1 MIPDDKKE
9 EVREAADIVDVVS
22 DHVKLRRTG
31 SNFSGL
37 CPFHNE
43 KTPSFS
49 VSPSLGIFKC
59 FGCGEGGDVFNFV
72 MKMDGVGF
80 EEAVRTLADRY
91 NVSLPALDEPQFD
104 PNRHFRDGIY
114 HALRFAGAFFHQHL
128 VDSDEAEA
136 ARSYLQKRGYPRK
149 TIRKYGLG
157 FAPDRY
163 DGLIKAAA
171 DAGINADYLDG
182 AGLTRE
188 RDRGDGRYDTFR
200 GRLMFPIFTPSGKVI
215 AFGARTL
222 TDNKR
227 IPKYINSPQ
236 TEVYNKSEALYGIQV
251 AKNEIRKA
259 SEVLLVEGY
268 TDVISLHQAGIGQVV
283 STSGTSLTDGQ
294 IRLMKRYADRLVMVF
309 DADAAGKGAA
319 VRGIGLA
326 LAGGMSVRVLTLP
339 AGEDPDSYVRD
350 YGMEPFEEYRKEHT
364 LDFLRYLVKLARD
377 DGRWDEPDERR
388 KVISGVLEAIAQ
400 IPDELSRITYVQE
413 LSAVS
418 RIGDRHLLG
427 ELAQVLSRQ
436 KRQRGAG
443 RARSSGDASRSGQ
456 PGQSGLRAP
465 APAEARP
472 GQGSRAA
479 GATGAGKDAGS
490 GAPVRSGAVAGSGSG
505 ADAGPAGAAASGLPK
520 PPVLPAPPDFPKP
533 PAWDDEPGLRPDDSV
548 WQQVYSPAGDSVPG
562 APPPHHASPRHLS
575 ERPDPD
581 ATPGFTHD
589 PAGQRPAPAA
599 HRRTAAPAGEPGPA
613 RRRPSRGPAWE
624 KELVRLMLTQG
635 TSMIEFIGGYCNE
648 SHFEDELMR
657 TFYSDIMERHQKG
670 AEISVASY
678 SRREDPYPQLVG
690 ELVLDKFSIS
700 ERGMQKRGV
709 RIEKDA
715 NPYQTARGSLRV
727 LLLEYLKRFREE
739 QLDRYRMAEEDQ
751 KSEIQQMLKRI
762 QSELLRYQK
771 SSVEHLFPGDDLKS
785 DKEFTPD

>member
-1 MIPDDKKE
+1 M
-9 EVREAADIVDVVS
+9 
-22 DHVKLRRTG
+22 
-31 SNFSGL
+31 
-37 CPFHNE
+37 
-43 KTPSFS
+43 
-49 VSPSLGIFKC
+49 
-59 FGCGEGGDVFNFV
+59 
-72 MKMDGVGF
+72 
-80 EEAVRTLADRY
+80 
-91 NVSLPALDEPQFD
+91 
-104 PNRHFRDGIY
+104 
-114 HALRFAGAFFHQHL
+114 
-128 VDSDEAEA
+128 VDSDEAEQ
-136 ARSYLQKRGYPRK
+136 ARTYLQKRGYPRK

-157 FAPDRY
+157 FAPERY
-163 DGLIKAAA
+163 DGLINAAA
-171 DAGINADYLDG
+171 DAGINADYLAG

-200 GRLMFPIFTPSGKVI
+200 GRLMFPIFTPSGKVV

-222 TDNKR
+222 SENKR

-339 AGEDPDSYVRD
+339 AGEDPDSYVREQ
-350 YGMEPFEEYRKEHT
+350 GLELFEEFRKEHT

-377 DGRWDEPDERR
+377 DGRWNEPDERR
-388 KVISGVLEAIAQ
+388 KVISGVLEAIAH

-427 ELAQVLSRQ
+427 ELAQVLSRL

-443 RARSSGDASRSGQ
+443 RARSAGDASRSG
-456 PGQSGLRAP
+456 PTGHSGQRAP
-465 APAEARP
+465 APTKARP
-472 GQGSRAA
+472 GPDTHVAGEA
-479 GATGAGKDAGS
+479 GAG
-490 GAPVRSGAVAGSGSG
+490 PGSGSRSG
-505 ADAGPAGAAASGLPK
+505 PGRSKATGTGPAGAAAPGLPK
-520 PPVLPAPPDFPKP
+520 SAALPEPPDFPKP
-533 PAWDDEPGLRPDDSV
+533 PDWPDEPDFRLEDPV
-548 WQQVYSPAGDSVPG
+548 WQQVHALSGDPDPG
-562 APPPHHASPRHLS
+562 APQPPT
-575 ERPDPD
+575 RPHPPD
-581 ATPGFTHD
+581 E
-589 PAGQRPAPAA
+589 PAPDVASGVTQRAA
-599 HRRTAAPAGEPGPA
+599 GHPPAAASSRTQDALAGEPGSV
-613 RRRPSRGPAWE
+613 RRRPIRGPAWE

-635 TSMIEFIGGYCNE
+635 ASMIEFIGGYCNE
-648 SHFEDELMR
+648 RHFEDELMR
-657 TFYSDIMERHQKG
+657 AFYNDIMERHQNG
-670 AEISVASY
+670 ADISVASY
-678 SRREDPYPQLVG
+678 SRREEPYPQLVG

-715 NPYQTARGSLRV
+715 NPYNTARGSLRV

-739 QLDRYRMAEEDQ
+739 QLDHYRVAEEAQ
-751 KSEIQQMLKRI
+751 KSEIQQLLKRI
-762 QSELLRYQK
+762 QSEIHRYQK
-771 SSVEHLFPGDDLKS
+771 STVEHLFPGEDVNS
-785 DKEFTPD
+785 DKDCTS

>member
-91 NVSLPALDEPQFD
+91 NVSLPAADEPQFD

-136 ARSYLQKRGYPRK
+136 ARTYLQKRGYPRK

-163 DGLIKAAA
+163 DGLINAAA
-171 DAGINADYLDG
+171 DAGINADYLAG

-188 RDRGDGRYDTFR
+188 RDRGEGRYDTFR
-200 GRLMFPIFTPSGKVI
+200 GRLMFPIFTPSGKVV

-222 TDNKR
+222 SESKR

-283 STSGTSLTDGQ
+283 STSGTSLTDAQ

-309 DADAAGKGAA
+309 DADAAGKKAA

-326 LAGGMSVRVLTLP
+326 HAGGMSVRVLTLP
-339 AGEDPDSYVRD
+339 AGEDPDSYVREH
-350 YGMEPFEEYRKEHT
+350 GTESFEEYRKEHT

-377 DGRWDEPDERR
+377 DGRWNEPDERR
-388 KVISGVLEAIAQ
+388 RAISDILESIAH

-413 LSAVS
+413 LSTVS
-418 RIGDRHLLG
+418 RIGDRHLLA
-427 ELAQVLSRQ
+427 ELAQVLSRL
-436 KRQRGAG
+436 KKHRGAARG
-443 RARSSGDASRSGQ
+443 RSAGDA
-456 PGQSGLRAP
+456 L
-465 APAEARP
+465 
-472 GQGSRAA
+472 
-479 GATGAGKDAGS
+479 
-490 GAPVRSGAVAGSGSG
+490 RSGAGTRAHRTAGEDAGLRSGSG
-505 ADAGPAGAAASGLPK
+505 PAQDTQAARGRSGVTPTEHAK
-520 PPVLPAPPDFPKP
+520 PPVLAQPPDFPKP
-533 PAWDDEPGLRPDDSV
+533 PVWADEPDYQTGNPDGHHV
-548 WQQVYSPAGDSVPG
+548 HAPAGNPG
-562 APPPHHASPRHLS
+562 KEALPGEPRSPRH
-575 ERPDPD
+575 
-581 ATPGFTHD
+581 
-589 PAGQRPAPAA
+589 
-599 HRRTAAPAGEPGPA
+599 
-613 RRRPSRGPAWE
+613 RPSRGPAWE
-624 KELVRLMLTQG
+624 KELVRLMLTRG
-635 TSMIEFIGGYCNE
+635 ASMIEFIGGYSNE
-648 SHFEDELMR
+648 SHFEDELIR
-657 TFYSDIMERHQKG
+657 TFYNDIMERHQNG
-670 AEISVASY
+670 AEISVAYY
-678 SRREDPYPQLVG
+678 SRREEPYPQLVG
-690 ELVLDKFSIS
+690 ELVLDKFSVS

-715 NPYQTARGSLRV
+715 KPYQTARASLRV

-739 QLDRYRMAEEDQ
+739 QLDRYRLAEDDQ
-751 KSEIQQMLKRI
+751 KTDIQNMLKRI
-762 QSELLRYQK
+762 QSEILRYQR
-771 SSVEHLFPGDDLKS
+771 SAVEELFPGDDLDS
-785 DKEFTPD
+785 EADYSSASTHTN